1 MTECLAGTDVRDIA
15 TATLTDFDQRVA
27 GIPSEFCAAF
37 YSEAERLEGQ
47 LVSLYQ
53 VVVRI
58 VRKEDD
64 LAKVANWWE
73 IMVSVCDDFAERL
86 AKLSKAHPD
95 CGADAYAARVQE
107 LKGKCHRLQMMHG

>member
-86 AKLSKAHPD
+86 AKL
-95 CGADAYAARVQE
+95 G
-107 LKGKCHRLQMMHG
+107 

>member
-1 MTECLAGTDVRDIA
+1 MTECLAASDVKEIA
-15 TATLTDFDQRVA
+15 TATLTDFDLRVA
-27 GIPSEFCAAF
+27 GIPSGLCAPF

-53 VVVRI
+53 VVVRV
-58 VRKEDD
+58 VRKADD
-64 LAKVANWWE
+64 LAKVAGWWE

-86 AKLSKAHPD
+86 AKLSEAHPD

-107 LKGKCHRLQMMHG
+107 LKGKCHRLQMMHV